1 MFLIGHAFATIL
13 SPTLTRP
20 PHSTVR
26 TQQKKSSHHCAPTH
40 VVTTQ
45 DENQLSRGFSSLNDL
60 LDGNVA
66 GKSTQVN
73 SGQKIP
79 SSQNWIPPNKAQ
91 EWVSFIQNQK
101 MGGGGGSLTCTP
113 KNISPTGPNSK
124 TKSRK
129 TRALAIIGIEKN
141 EIWATWFQGDE
152 CNQLWSPE
160 TDFPFL
166 MGKWQMLQL
175 VLAFMRIHNLRTVFR
190 CPVAWMPR
198 EF

>member
-1 MFLIGHAFATIL
+1 M
-13 SPTLTRP
+13 
-20 PHSTVR
+20 
-26 TQQKKSSHHCAPTH
+26 
-40 VVTTQ
+40 Q

-79 SSQNWIPPNKAQ
+79 SSQNWIPPSKAQ

-141 EIWATWFQGDE
+141 KIWATWFQGDE
-152 CNQLWSPE
+152 RNQLWSHE

-175 VLAFMRIHNLRTVFR
+175 VLAMHSCVYTISELFSSVQLRGCPGSFKLLHRARHPVNFR
-190 CPVAWMPR
+190 YPNHKP
-198 EF
+198 